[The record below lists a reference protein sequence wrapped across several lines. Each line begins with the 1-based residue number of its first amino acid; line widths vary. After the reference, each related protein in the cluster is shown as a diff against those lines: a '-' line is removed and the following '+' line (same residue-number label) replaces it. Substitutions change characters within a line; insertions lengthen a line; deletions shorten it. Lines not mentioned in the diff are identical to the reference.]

1 MLVLQILLDL
11 HCVRIEYGA
20 MLLFGRPEGHPACKN
35 GGEVLAWLSVRTGPY
50 AELHMDQPKPLPLTV
65 SCFSKI

>member
-50 AELHMDQPKPLPLTV
+50 L
-65 SCFSKI
+65 